1 VNRKLAGWS
10 ALVAVLV
17 AQGYAGTYA
26 VKTTDE
32 NVLYRYSTAIAA
44 AVVYALM
51 LGVVLWL
58 ARGRRDLLA
67 LRRPSTSWAAALGIA
82 LLVFVGSEIVI
93 QAMDPFL
100 HAGREQ
106 GLVPKTWQPS
116 HAGAYA
122 ANWVVVAGLAPFVEE
137 LTFRGVGYSL
147 LLDRFGKWV
156 AIAVVGL
163 LFAASHGLFQALPE
177 LATLGCA
184 LAWLRARTGSIY
196 PGMVVHAVFN
206 SIALAVVFFH
216 AAHG

>member
-1 VNRKLAGWS
+1 MNRKLAGWS
-10 ALVAVLV
+10 AFVAILV

-26 VKTTDE
+26 VGSKDQ
-32 NVLYRYSTAIAA
+32 NVLYRYSTAVGS

-51 LGVVLWL
+51 LGVVLWI

-67 LRRPSTSWAAALGIA
+67 LNRPASWLGALGIA
-82 LLVFVGSEIVI
+82 LLVFVGAEIAI
-93 QAMDPFL
+93 QAIDPFL

-106 GLVPKTWQPS
+106 GLIPRRWHAS

-122 ANWVVVAGLAPFVEE
+122 ANWVVIAVVAPFVEE

-147 LLDRFGKWV
+147 VAERFGKWPAIV
-156 AIAVVGL
+156 AIGL

-177 LATLGCA
+177 LALLGSA
-184 LAWLRARTGSIY
+184 LAWLRWRTGSVY
-196 PGMVVHAVFN
+196 PGMIVHGTFN

-216 AAHG
+216 TGGG